1 MTMRTCV
8 SPDGKFF
15 YCVHSPEY
23 RVKNLRHGEKIE
35 SLGALAGS
43 THRNEANFPTT
54 DIRVH
59 QADTIYEIPHFFPFK
74 GTTFIN
80 SRWADARAK
89 NPLAIHL
96 QAPQPVSLSTAFAP
110 LTATCTV
117 KTDELF
123 GMLPEPML
131 LSLATTS
138 TDPDDLVRLARIS
151 CDFTF
156 DPTGAPTGLVYE
168 RQETTG
174 RIRAIIHHHTLFEAV
189 GNNPHLPDSYKQ
201 AMVLRPGAQ
210 GGSEIVGA
218 WEEEAHHVFEYLRRN
233 SYIPWGHFAANMAND
248 SVRYDIRGLSRE
260 DMTGLRHL
268 YYQRTFVRMAEQLGI
283 PLSVD
288 RRSLSSTEL
297 EEMRTEILRRLTSRH
312 SSFFDSTLWG
322 WNYGFDFA
330 PSGYRLNASH
340 QQIHQQFA
348 LLPGELPVMQAGEQT
363 ATTMPSFACGDLV
376 ADCVRAYAGCHD
388 RSFFADLLT
397 CIRNNTRMDR
407 HPGPSSLIVH
417 EDDQVMLFVPKAQTS
432 QWELQLITLRP
443 VGNILEADTAMRRSL
458 DTGIHLAMQ
467 ALGGLGVRMVTT
479 IEYAKRFS
487 QSLDQRLLYSFLPK
501 LPESPGAFS
510 EAQLRW
516 IMGHFPE
523 DFAAACRHS
532 LSTATVAS

>member
-1 MTMRTCV
+1 MRTCV
-8 SPDGKFF
+8 SPDGKFL
-15 YCVHSPEY
+15 YCVHSPNY
-23 RVKNLRHGEKIE
+23 RVKNLRQGEMIE
-35 SLGALAGS
+35 SLGTLAGS
-43 THRNEANFPTT
+43 IQRNAANFPPA
-54 DIRVH
+54 DIRVE

-96 QAPQPVSLSTAFAP
+96 PAAQPVSLSAALAP
-110 LTATCTV
+110 LVATCTV

-123 GMLPEPML
+123 SMLPESVL
-131 LSLATTS
+131 LALATTS
-138 TDPDDLVRLARIS
+138 TDPDDLVRLALIS
-151 CDFTF
+151 CDFTR
-156 DPTGAPTGLVYE
+156 DPTGTPMGLLYE
-168 RQETTG
+168 REEATG
-174 RIRAIIHHHTLFEAV
+174 RVRAIIRHHALFEAV
-189 GNNPHLPDSYKQ
+189 GNNPHLPDHYKQ

-218 WEEEAHHVFEYLRRN
+218 WEEADHHVFEYLRRN

-248 SVRYDIRGLSRE
+248 SVRYDIRCLSRE
-260 DMTGLRHL
+260 DMSGLRHL
-268 YYQRTFVRMAEQLGI
+268 YYQRTFVRLAEQLGI
-283 PLSVD
+283 PVAAD
-288 RRSLSSTEL
+288 RRTLSAAEL
-297 EEMRTEILRRLTSRH
+297 EEMRKEILRKLTSRR
-312 SSFFDSTLWG
+312 SSFFDCTLWG

-348 LLPGELPVMQAGEQT
+348 LLPSELPVIQAGEQT
-363 ATTMPSFACGDLV
+363 RAIMPSFACGDLV
-376 ADCVRAYAGCHD
+376 ADCVNSYAACHD

-407 HPGPSSLIVH
+407 HPGPSSLIVY
-417 EDDQVMLFVPKAQTS
+417 EDDQIMLFVPKAQTS

-443 VGNILEADTAMRRSL
+443 VGNILEADSAMRRAL

-479 IEYAKRFS
+479 IEYAKRFG
-487 QSLDQRLLYSFLPK
+487 QTIDQRLLYSFLPK

-523 DFAAACRHS
+523 DFAAACRHR
-532 LSTATVAS
+532 LSTATVPS